1 VGCLE
6 RAISRRRK
14 RARRSDEILAARDFT
29 RRERDGRTLTSPLV
43 GFDAGRT
50 GATSIV
56 RATTLTL

>member
-1 VGCLE
+1 
-6 RAISRRRK
+6 
-14 RARRSDEILAARDFT
+14 LAARDFT
-29 RRERDGRTLTSPLV
+29 RRERDGRTLTSTLE